1 MRADGVVPM
10 RRSAVT
16 NRYVTSYRQK
26 PEERRFLIIPE
37 LRQGER
43 WQFRGI
49 IDNPFFKHGPFL
61 VWHRFSTNQ
70 TCMINRQLF
79 YMMMTGRMQ

>member
-1 MRADGVVPM
+1 MRPM

-16 NRYVTSYRQK
+16 NRYVTSSRQI
-26 PEERRFLIIPE
+26 PADERRFLHIPE
-37 LRQGER
+37 LRRGER

-49 IDNPFFKHGPFL
+49 IDNPFFKHGPLL

-79 YMMMTGRMQ
+79 YMMMTGRMK